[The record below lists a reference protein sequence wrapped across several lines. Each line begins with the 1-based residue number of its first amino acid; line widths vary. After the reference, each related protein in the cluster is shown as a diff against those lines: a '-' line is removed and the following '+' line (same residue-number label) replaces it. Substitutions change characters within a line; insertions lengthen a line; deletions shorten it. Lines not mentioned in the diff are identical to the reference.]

1 MKAKALEDQA
11 ESLKKEMDK
20 VVNTLEVIHI
30 KELIDIT
37 GKE

>member
-20 VVNTLEVIHI
+20 VVNTLEV